1 MIPAEIMTMAGGSI
15 VGFFFKL
22 VAKRAENE
30 QKRFEMI
37 MKEKKFAD
45 DSADKAVQRVGVDAG
60 KWVRRLIVVS
70 VLFGVI
76 LAPFITTFMNHPIVV
91 EELVTRKIL
100 WGLLGTKTEPVF
112 IEIEGY
118 LLVPEIR
125 QALTAIIG
133 FYFGQAT
140 VKR

>member
-1 MIPAEIMTMAGGSI
+1 MPPVEILTMFGGSV

-22 VAKRAENE
+22 VAKRAEME
-30 QKRFEMI
+30 QKRFEML
-37 MKEKKFAD
+37 MKAKEAAD
-45 DSADKAVQRVGVDAG
+45 ISADKAVKRVSIEAG
-60 KWVRRLIVVS
+60 KWVRRLIVIS

-76 LAPFITTFMNHPIVV
+76 LAPFIITFFNHPIVV
-91 EELVTRKIL
+91 EDIITKKVL

-112 IEIEGY
+112 VEIQGY

-140 VKR
+140 IKT

>member
-1 MIPAEIMTMAGGSI
+1 MPGTEIFTMFGGSV

-30 QKRFEMI
+30 QKRFEMM
-37 MKEKKFAD
+37 MKEKEMAD
-45 DSADKAVQRVGVDAG
+45 KSADQAVNRVSVDAG
-60 KWVRRLIVVS
+60 KWVRRIIVIS

-76 LAPFITTFMNHPIVV
+76 LAPFIITFFNHPIVV
-91 EELVTRKIL
+91 EEIIQKKVL

-112 IEIEGY
+112 VEIQGY

>member
-1 MIPAEIMTMAGGSI
+1 MAGGSL

-30 QKRFEMI
+30 QKRFEMF
-37 MKEKKFAD
+37 MKEKEFAD
-45 DSADKAVQRVGVDAG
+45 KSADKAVERVGVDAG

-76 LAPFITTFMNHPIVV
+76 LAPFVVTFLNHPIVV
-91 EELVTRKIL
+91 EELITRKIL

-112 IEIEGY
+112 IEVEGY

>member
-1 MIPAEIMTMAGGSI
+1 MVPVEILTMGGGAL

-37 MKEKKFAD
+37 MREKNFIEE
-45 DSADKAVQRVGVDAG
+45 SANNAVKRVPIEAG

-76 LAPFITTFMNHPIVV
+76 LAPFVVTFFNHPIVV

-100 WGLLGTKTEPVF
+100 WGLLGTRTEPVF

-140 VKR
+140 VK

>member
-1 MIPAEIMTMAGGSI
+1 MIPAEILTMAGGSI

-30 QKRFEMI
+30 QKRFEMM
-37 MKEKKFAD
+37 MKERQFIEE
-45 DSADKAVQRVGVDAG
+45 SANNAVKRVPIEAG

-70 VLFGVI
+70 VLFGGI
-76 LAPFITTFMNHPIVV
+76 LAPFFTTFMNHPIVV
-91 EELVTRKIL
+91 EELVTKKIL

-125 QALTAIIG
+125 QALTAIVG

>member
-1 MIPAEIMTMAGGSI
+1 MAGGSL

-30 QKRFEMI
+30 QKRFEMF
-37 MKEKKFAD
+37 MKEKEFAD
-45 DSADKAVQRVGVDAG
+45 ASADKAVQRVGVDAG

-76 LAPFITTFMNHPIVV
+76 LAPFVVTFLNHPIVV
-91 EELVTRKIL
+91 EELITRKIL
-100 WGLLGTKTEPVF
+100 WGLLGMKTEPVF
-112 IEIEGY
+112 IEVQGY

>member
-1 MIPAEIMTMAGGSI
+1 MIPAEIMTMAGGSL

-30 QKRFEMI
+30 QKRFEMF
-37 MKEKKFAD
+37 MKEKEFAD
-45 DSADKAVQRVGVDAG
+45 KSADKAVERVGVDAG

-76 LAPFITTFMNHPIVV
+76 LAPFITTFLNHPIVV
-91 EELVTRKIL
+91 EELITKKVL
-100 WGLLGTKTEPVF
+100 WGLLGTRTEPVF
-112 IEIEGY
+112 VEVEGY

>member
-1 MIPAEIMTMAGGSI
+1 MGGGAL

-30 QKRFEMI
+30 LKRFEMI
-37 MKEKKFAD
+37 MREKNFIEE
-45 DSADKAVQRVGVDAG
+45 SANNAVKRVPIEAG

-76 LAPFITTFMNHPIVV
+76 LAPFVVTFLNHPIVV
-91 EELVTRKIL
+91 EELITRKIL
-100 WGLLGTKTEPVF
+100 WGLLGTRTEPVF

>member
-1 MIPAEIMTMAGGSI
+1 MAGGSI

-30 QKRFEMI
+30 QKRFEML
-37 MKEKKFAD
+37 MKEKKLAD
-45 DSADKAVQRVGVDAG
+45 ESADKAVQRVSVDAG
-60 KWVRRLIVVS
+60 KWVRRLIVIS

-91 EELVTRKIL
+91 EEIITKKIL
-100 WGLLGTKTEPVF
+100 WGLLGTRTEPVF
-112 IEIEGY
+112 IEVDGY

>member
-1 MIPAEIMTMAGGSI
+1 MIPAEILTMAGGSL

-30 QKRFEMI
+30 QKRFEMF
-37 MKEKKFAD
+37 MKEKEFAD
-45 DSADKAVQRVGVDAG
+45 ASADKAVQRVGVDAG

-76 LAPFITTFMNHPIVV
+76 LAPFVVTFLNHPIVV
-91 EELVTRKIL
+91 EELITRKIL

-112 IEIEGY
+112 IEVEGY

>member
-1 MIPAEIMTMAGGSI
+1 MGGGAL

-30 QKRFEMI
+30 QKRFEMF
-37 MKEKKFAD
+37 MKEKQFVEE
-45 DSADKAVQRVGVDAG
+45 SANNAVKRVPIEAG

-76 LAPFITTFMNHPIVV
+76 LAPFVVTFFNHPIVV
-91 EELVTRKIL
+91 EELITRKIL
-100 WGLLGTKTEPVF
+100 WGLLGTRTEPVF

>member
-112 IEIEGY
+112 VEIEGY

>member
-1 MIPAEIMTMAGGSI
+1 MIPTEIMTMAGGSI
-15 VGFFFKL
+15 IGFFFKL

-30 QKRFEMI
+30 QKRFEMF
-37 MKEKKFAD
+37 MKEKEMAD
-45 DSADKAVQRVGVDAG
+45 QSADKAAQRVSVDAG

-76 LAPFITTFMNHPIVV
+76 LAPFVVTFFQHPIVV
-91 EELVTRKIL
+91 EEIVTKKIL

-112 IEIEGY
+112 VEIEGY
-118 LLVPEIR
+118 LMVPEIR

>member
-1 MIPAEIMTMAGGSI
+1 MLQTLEAE
-15 VGFFFKL
+15 VGAIKRPPGEPDPKSPPESHTPVPFVVTFF
-22 VAKRAENE
+22 
-30 QKRFEMI
+30 Q
-37 MKEKKFAD
+37 
-45 DSADKAVQRVGVDAG
+45 
-60 KWVRRLIVVS
+60 
-70 VLFGVI
+70 
-76 LAPFITTFMNHPIVV
+76 HPIVV

>member
-1 MIPAEIMTMAGGSI
+1 MAGGSL

-30 QKRFEMI
+30 QKRFEMF
-37 MKEKKFAD
+37 MKEKEFAD
-45 DSADKAVQRVGVDAG
+45 ASADKAVQRVGVDAG

-76 LAPFITTFMNHPIVV
+76 LAPFVVTFLNHPIVV
-91 EELVTRKIL
+91 EELITRKIL

-112 IEIEGY
+112 IEVEGY

>member
-1 MIPAEIMTMAGGSI
+1 MIPAEILTMAGGSL

-30 QKRFEMI
+30 QKRFEMF
-37 MKEKKFAD
+37 MKEKEFAD
-45 DSADKAVQRVGVDAG
+45 ASADKAVQRVGVDAG

-76 LAPFITTFMNHPIVV
+76 LAPFVVTFLNHPIVV
-91 EELVTRKIL
+91 EELITRKIL

-112 IEIEGY
+112 IEVQGY

>member
-1 MIPAEIMTMAGGSI
+1 
-15 VGFFFKL
+15 
-22 VAKRAENE
+22 
-30 QKRFEMI
+30 MI
-37 MKEKKFAD
+37 MREKNFIEE
-45 DSADKAVQRVGVDAG
+45 SANNAVKRVPIEAG

-91 EELVTRKIL
+91 EEMITRKIL
-100 WGLLGTKTEPVF
+100 WGLLGTRTEPVF

>member
-1 MIPAEIMTMAGGSI
+1 MIPAEILTMAGGSV

-45 DSADKAVQRVGVDAG
+45 ESADNAVNRVSVDAG

-76 LAPFITTFMNHPIVV
+76 LAPFIVTFMNHPIVV
-91 EELVTRKIL
+91 EEIITKKIL
-100 WGLLGTKTEPVF
+100 WGLLGTRTEPVF
-112 IEIEGY
+112 IEVNGY
-118 LLVPEIR
+118 LLIPEIR

-140 VKR
+140 VRR

>member
-1 MIPAEIMTMAGGSI
+1 MAGGSL

-22 VAKRAENE
+22 VAQRAENE
-30 QKRFEMI
+30 QKRFEMF
-37 MKEKKFAD
+37 MKEKEFAD
-45 DSADKAVQRVGVDAG
+45 ASADKAVQRVGVDAG

-76 LAPFITTFMNHPIVV
+76 LAPFVVTFLNHPIVV

-100 WGLLGTKTEPVF
+100 WGLLGTRTEPVF

-140 VKR
+140 VKY

>member
-1 MIPAEIMTMAGGSI
+1 MVPAEILTMFGGSV
-15 VGFFFKL
+15 VGFFFKI

-30 QKRFEMI
+30 QKRFEML
-37 MKEKKFAD
+37 MKEKEAAD
-45 DSADKAVQRVGVDAG
+45 ISADKAVERVSVDAG

-76 LAPFITTFMNHPIVV
+76 LAPFVVTFFNHPIVV

-100 WGLLGTKTEPVF
+100 WGLLGTKTEPMFV
-112 IEIEGY
+112 EVEGY

>member
-1 MIPAEIMTMAGGSI
+1 MIPAEILTMAGGSV
-15 VGFFFKL
+15 VGFFFNL

-37 MKEKKFAD
+37 MKDRQFVEE
-45 DSADKAVQRVGVDAG
+45 SANNAVKRVPLEAG

-91 EELVTRKIL
+91 EELVTKKIL
-100 WGLLGTKTEPVF
+100 WGLLGTKTVPVF
-112 IEIEGY
+112 VEIEGY

-125 QALTAIIG
+125 QALTAIVG

>member
-1 MIPAEIMTMAGGSI
+1 MIPAEILTMAGGSV

-37 MKEKKFAD
+37 MKDRQFVEE
-45 DSADKAVQRVGVDAG
+45 SANNAVKRVPIEAG

-76 LAPFITTFMNHPIVV
+76 LAPFVVTFFNHPIVV
-91 EELVTRKIL
+91 EELITKKVL
-100 WGLLGTKTEPVF
+100 WGLLGTRTEPVF
-112 IEIEGY
+112 VEVEGY

>member
-1 MIPAEIMTMAGGSI
+1 MIPAEILTMAGGSI

-37 MKEKKFAD
+37 MRAK
-45 DSADKAVQRVGVDAG
+45 
-60 KWVRRLIVVS
+60 
-70 VLFGVI
+70 
-76 LAPFITTFMNHPIVV
+76 
-91 EELVTRKIL
+91 KIL
-100 WGLLGTKTEPVF
+100 WGLLGTRTEPVF
-112 IEIEGY
+112 VEIEGY

-125 QALTAIIG
+125 QALTAIVG

>member
-1 MIPAEIMTMAGGSI
+1 MAGGSL

-30 QKRFEMI
+30 QKRFEMF
-37 MKEKKFAD
+37 MKEKQFVEE
-45 DSADKAVQRVGVDAG
+45 SANNAVKRVPIEAG

-91 EELVTRKIL
+91 EEIITKKIL
-100 WGLLGTKTEPVF
+100 WGLLGTRTEPVF

-125 QALTAIIG
+125 QALTAIVG

>member
-1 MIPAEIMTMAGGSI
+1 MIPAEILTMAGGSI

-30 QKRFEMI
+30 QKRFEMM
-37 MKEKKFAD
+37 MKEKQFVEE
-45 DSADKAVQRVGVDAG
+45 SANNAVKRVPIEAG

-112 IEIEGY
+112 VEIEGY

-125 QALTAIIG
+125 QALTAIVG

>member
-1 MIPAEIMTMAGGSI
+1 MIPVEIMTMAGGSL

-30 QKRFEMI
+30 QKRFEMF
-37 MKEKKFAD
+37 MREKDMVIK
-45 DSADKAVQRVGVDAG
+45 SADRAIKRIGADAG

-76 LAPFITTFMNHPIVV
+76 LAPFVVTFFNHAIVV

-100 WGLLGTKTEPVF
+100 WGLLGTRTEPVF

-140 VKR
+140 VKY

>member
-1 MIPAEIMTMAGGSI
+1 MGGGAL

-37 MKEKKFAD
+37 MREKNFIEE
-45 DSADKAVQRVGVDAG
+45 SANNAVKRVPIEAG

-76 LAPFITTFMNHPIVV
+76 LAPFVVTFFNHPIVV
-91 EELVTRKIL
+91 EELITRKIL
-100 WGLLGTKTEPVF
+100 WGLLGTRTESVF

>member
-1 MIPAEIMTMAGGSI
+1 MIPAEILTMAGGSV
-15 VGFFFKL
+15 VGVFFKL

-37 MKEKKFAD
+37 MKDRQFVEE
-45 DSADKAVQRVGVDAG
+45 SANNAVKRVPLEAG

-91 EELVTRKIL
+91 EELVTKKIL
-100 WGLLGTKTEPVF
+100 WGLLGTKTVPVF
-112 IEIEGY
+112 VEIEGY

-125 QALTAIIG
+125 QALTAIVG

>member
-1 MIPAEIMTMAGGSI
+1 
-15 VGFFFKL
+15 
-22 VAKRAENE
+22 
-30 QKRFEMI
+30 
-37 MKEKKFAD
+37 MKDKKFAD
-45 DSADKAVQRVGVDAG
+45 ESADNAVKRVPIEAG

-91 EELVTRKIL
+91 EEMITKKIL
-100 WGLLGTKTEPVF
+100 WGLLGTRTEPVF

-125 QALTAIIG
+125 QALTAIVG

>member
-1 MIPAEIMTMAGGSI
+1 MIPAEILTMAGGSL

-30 QKRFEMI
+30 QKRFEMF
-37 MKEKKFAD
+37 MKEKKLAD
-45 DSADKAVQRVGVDAG
+45 ESADKAVKRVSVDGG

-91 EELVTRKIL
+91 EELITKKIL
-100 WGLLGTKTEPVF
+100 WGLLGTKTVPVF
-112 IEIEGY
+112 VEVEGY

>member
-1 MIPAEIMTMAGGSI
+1 MIPAEILTMAGGSI

-30 QKRFEMI
+30 QKRFEMM
-37 MKEKKFAD
+37 MKERQFIEE
-45 DSADKAVQRVGVDAG
+45 SANNAVKRVPIEAG

-91 EELVTRKIL
+91 EELVTKKIL

-125 QALTAIIG
+125 QALTAIVG
-133 FYFGQAT
+133 FYFGQDT
-140 VKR
+140 FKR

>member
-1 MIPAEIMTMAGGSI
+1 MIPAEIMTMAGGSL

-30 QKRFEMI
+30 QKRFEMF
-37 MKEKKFAD
+37 MKEKEFAD
-45 DSADKAVQRVGVDAG
+45 KSADKAVERVGVDAG

-76 LAPFITTFMNHPIVV
+76 LAPFITTFLNHPIVV
-91 EELVTRKIL
+91 EELITKKIL
-100 WGLLGTKTEPVF
+100 WGLLGTRTEPVF
-112 IEIEGY
+112 VEVEGY

>member
-1 MIPAEIMTMAGGSI
+1 MIPAEILTMAGGSL

-37 MKEKKFAD
+37 MK
-45 DSADKAVQRVGVDAG
+45 DKHFVEESTNNAVKRVPIEAG

-91 EELVTRKIL
+91 EEMITRKIL
-100 WGLLGTKTEPVF
+100 WGLLGTRTEPVF

>member
-1 MIPAEIMTMAGGSI
+1 VIPAEILTMAGGSL

-30 QKRFEMI
+30 QKRFEMF
-37 MKEKKFAD
+37 MKEKQFVEE
-45 DSADKAVQRVGVDAG
+45 SANNAVKRVPIEAG

-91 EELVTRKIL
+91 EEIITKKIL
-100 WGLLGTKTEPVF
+100 WGLLGTRTEPVF

-125 QALTAIIG
+125 QALTAIVG

>member
-1 MIPAEIMTMAGGSI
+1 MAGGSL

-30 QKRFEMI
+30 QKRFEMF
-37 MKEKKFAD
+37 MKEKQFVEE
-45 DSADKAVQRVGVDAG
+45 SANNAVKRVPIEAG

-76 LAPFITTFMNHPIVV
+76 LAPFVVTFLNHPIVV
-91 EELVTRKIL
+91 EELITRKIL
-100 WGLLGTKTEPVF
+100 WGLLGTRTEPVF

>member
-1 MIPAEIMTMAGGSI
+1 MFGGSV
-15 VGFFFKL
+15 VGFFFKI

-30 QKRFEMI
+30 QKRFEML
-37 MKEKKFAD
+37 MKEKEVAD
-45 DSADKAVQRVGVDAG
+45 ISADKAVQRVSVDAG

-76 LAPFITTFMNHPIVV
+76 LAPFVVTFLNQPIVV

-100 WGLLGTKTEPVF
+100 WGLLGTKTEPMFV
-112 IEIEGY
+112 EVEGY
-118 LLVPEIR
+118 LLIPEIR

>member
-1 MIPAEIMTMAGGSI
+1 MIPAEIMTMFGGSV

-30 QKRFEMI
+30 QKRFEMM
-37 MKEKKFAD
+37 MKEKELAD
-45 DSADKAVQRVGVDAG
+45 KSADQAVKRVSVDAG

-76 LAPFITTFMNHPIVV
+76 LAPFMVTFFQHPIVV

>member
-30 QKRFEMI
+30 QKRFEMM